1 MRNRNDV
8 IDKKHQ
14 GGNQEYSVK
23 HEYASAKTML
33 RETGTTRHRCGFA
46 TSVDCKSKRPRRA
59 QQPRLQEHMLQVNK
73 QGEWRDVVVRVVP
86 KVHLPER
93 VMNITPS

>member
-1 MRNRNDV
+1 M
-8 IDKKHQ
+8 
-14 GGNQEYSVK
+14 K

>member
-1 MRNRNDV
+1 MN
-8 IDKKHQ
+8 
-14 GGNQEYSVK
+14 
-23 HEYASAKTML
+23 ASAKTLL
-33 RETGTTRHRCGFA
+33 RETRTTRHRCGFA

-93 VMNITPS
+93 VMNRTASRKTLLEVQDVAERGSCV